1 MAASRDQLMRSM
13 QEISKDLMQ
22 LSNASNDNSDIM
34 DVALS
39 ANAILQDFLKPQQQP
54 QSSDPLI
61 DDLQRRAG
69 VK

>member
-22 LSNASNDNSDIM
+22 LSNASNDNADIM

-39 ANAILQDFLKPQQQP
+39 ADAILQDFLTLQKPQSNGP
-54 QSSDPLI
+54 MI